1 MIFINNLKIK
11 NCEPA
16 GCSIL
21 LSHGLPGEPGKL
33 WVPRSAYH
41 RKLVMTCNNHDLQ
54 ARIFQ
59 KNSIIK
65 DVTVITLHFL
75 YIGAGGGWDPGANK
89 YLFVVLNEAGLVF
102 LNYYYDLGH
111 FIKIDQPGLMRD

>member
-1 MIFINNLKIK
+1 
-11 NCEPA
+11 
-16 GCSIL
+16 
-21 LSHGLPGEPGKL
+21 
-33 WVPRSAYH
+33 
-41 RKLVMTCNNHDLQ
+41 MTCDNHDLQ
-54 ARIFQ
+54 AEIFQ

-75 YIGAGGGWDPGANK
+75 YIGAGGVWDPGANK

-102 LNYYYDLGH
+102 LNYYYVLGH